1 MSYIGNQKIG
11 SVYVGS
17 QKISAIY
24 KGSTQVYSSVH
35 VPVTITVRG
44 SGWDLS
50 TSDSTLATASTAAQV
65 GDTISTGVQ
74 ISPNASN
81 PWYASK
87 ARFTVSVGDTTTDDH
102 YIDIPAYNGNAWD
115 TNKVTLS
122 FVATT
127 SGTVRVKWESSKNSG
142 VYVQGDVSVGP

>member
-24 KGSTQVYSSVH
+24 VGSTQVYSSAY
-35 VPVTITVRG
+35 VPITITVSGYG
-44 SGWDLS
+44 SNLS
-50 TSDSTLATASTAAQV
+50 TSNVTLATASTGAHV
-65 GDTISTGVQ
+65 GDTISTGIQ
-74 ISPNASN
+74 ISSTATN
-81 PWYASK
+81 PWYASR

-102 YIDIPAYNGNAWD
+102 YIDIPAYNGSLWS
-115 TNKVTLS
+115 TNKVNLS

-127 SGTVRVKWESSKNSG
+127 SGTVRVKWEASQNSG
-142 VYVQGDVSVGP
+142 VYVQGNVTVAP

>member
-17 QKISAIY
+17 QKIAAIY
-24 KGSTQVYSSVH
+24 KGSTQVYSSVY

-44 SGWDLS
+44 SGSNLS
-50 TSDSTLATASTAAQV
+50 TSNVTLNTAILTANV
-65 GDTISTGVQ
+65 GDTIRTGVQ
-74 ISPNASN
+74 ISPNATN
-81 PWYASK
+81 PWYASR

-102 YIDIPAYNGNAWD
+102 YIDIPGSGSTWD
-115 TNKVTLS
+115 RNKVTLS

-127 SGTVRVKWESSKNSG
+127 SGIVKVKWESSKNSG
-142 VYVQGDVSVGP
+142 VYVQGSVTVGP

>member
-17 QKISAIY
+17 QKIAAIY
-24 KGSTQVYSSVH
+24 KGSTQVYSSVY

-44 SGWDLS
+44 SGWNLS
-50 TSDSTLATASTAAQV
+50 TSDSTLATSSTAAHV

-102 YIDIPAYNGNAWD
+102 YIDIPGSGSTWD

-127 SGTVRVKWESSKNSG
+127 SGTVRVKWERAKNSG
-142 VYVQGDVSVGP
+142 VYVQGQVTVGP